1 MLRKNKMKRIVSI
14 ILVLLMTLS
23 LVSCSSSL
31 IAPDTAHKKTQ
42 EEEKTEEKTVETEAE
57 KGPVVLPEGFSVGYA
72 KRAANPQAGVG
83 MGGYSSVD
91 SRLSEV
97 NLDDIMVTCTA
108 LSDGENVFLLF
119 CSDTLYVGEDIVD
132 AATKRLEKRYEGITI
147 PAENIFF
154 NATHTHSAPAVHLEN
169 APGIG
174 RYMKVYYPA
183 LYAAADGAMHS
194 LSPATAEY
202 SSVNTE
208 NLNYVRRYVSLDGKT
223 YIGGS
228 GLPGNQDPALVR
240 HETQPDTQMQLLRF
254 RRQEG
259 KDVVLCNWQCHPCSS
274 KIGAEKS
281 IYISAD
287 WCGQMRKHVEQN
299 LGVEFAYLQGAGGNL
314 VSSTKIR
321 GEKTNSDYLQKGKEL
336 AEVVEGALEN
346 TRLLH
351 TGAFRAHR
359 ESVPYPRNAKNP
371 SGDDTMYLSVLTIGD
386 VAIATV
392 PCEFHDTLGVQVKSE
407 SPFPITLMCAYTSGS
422 HGYIPASFA
431 FEMGGYEVESTR
443 YERGTGEKMVEDLL
457 TMLREI
463 Q

>member
-1 MLRKNKMKRIVSI
+1 MKRFCLIL
-14 ILVLLMTLS
+14 LVLSMLLS
-23 LVSCSSSL
+23 TCACSSSL
-31 IAPDTAHKKTQ
+31 AAPQTAQ
-42 EEEKTEEKTVETEAE
+42 EKTEETKTEKEEKAE
-57 KGPVVLPEGFSVGYA
+57 DLGPVVLPEGFSVGYA

-83 MGGYSSVD
+83 MGGYSSVG

-108 LSDGENVFLLF
+108 LSDGKNVFLIF
-119 CSDTLYVGEDIVD
+119 CSDTLHISEDIVD
-132 AATKRLEKRYEGITI
+132 AVTKRLEKRYEGIVI
-147 PAENIFF
+147 PPENIFL
-154 NATHTHSAPAVHLEN
+154 NATHTHSAPAVHLAD

-174 RYMKVYYPA
+174 QYMKVYYPA
-183 LYAAADGAMHS
+183 LYGAADGAMHS

-202 SSVNTE
+202 SSVNTQG
-208 NLNYVRRYVSLDGKT
+208 LNYVRRYVSLDGKT

-228 GLPGNQDPALVR
+228 NLMGNQDPALVR
-240 HETQPDTQMQLLRF
+240 HETEPDTQMQLLRF

-259 KDVVLCNWQCHPCSS
+259 KDVVLCNWQCHPCSP
-274 KIGAEKS
+274 KIGSESS

-287 WCGQMRKHVEQN
+287 WCGQMRKHVEKN

-321 GEKTNSDYLQKGKEL
+321 GEKTNSDYMQKGREL
-336 AEVVEGALEN
+336 AEMAEGALEH
-346 TRLLH
+346 TRLLN
-351 TGAFRAHR
+351 TGSFRAHR
-359 ESVPYPRNAKNP
+359 ESVSYTRKEKN
-371 SGDDTMYLSVLTIGD
+371 SSDDNTMYLSVLTIGD
-386 VAIATV
+386 VAFATA

-407 SPFPITLMCAYTSGS
+407 SPFPVTLMCAYTSGS

-443 YERGTGEKMVEDLL
+443 YERGTGEKMAEDLL